1 MNACDG
7 DRECFGRASLTQEPQ
22 RERPRARSAIID
34 LAKTAIQALLLFVI
48 LSALIGRFEIHQIS
62 MEPNFHEGQRV
73 LVSKLDSIWSSLF
86 VRTAHAADS
95 RRNSPFALQHGQVV
109 VFFKTPARDGDALIK
124 RVIGLPG
131 DTIELRDG
139 AVMINGTLL
148 NEPYVTGAQ
157 TSCGNYCRPFTLG
170 PDEYFLM
177 GDNRVNSLDSRSFGP
192 IPAGQIVGRVVLRY
206 WPLEQIE
213 VYP

>member
-1 MNACDG
+1 M
-7 DRECFGRASLTQEPQ
+7 TQEPL
-22 RERPRARSAIID
+22 RERRRAHLAIAD

-48 LSALIGRFEIHQIS
+48 LSALISRFEIHQIS

-109 VFFKTPARDGDALIK
+109 VFFKAPARDQDALIK

-131 DTIELRDG
+131 DTVDLRDG
-139 AVMINGTLL
+139 AVLL
-148 NEPYVTGAQ
+148 NGVQLDEPYVNGAE
-157 TSCGNYCRPFTLG
+157 TFCGNSCQPFTLG
-170 PDEYFLM
+170 PDQYFLM
-177 GDNRVNSLDSRSFGP
+177 GDNRANSLDSRSFGP
-192 IPAGQIVGRVVLRY
+192 IPASQLVGRVVLRY
-206 WPLEQIE
+206 WPLEQTE

>member
-1 MNACDG
+1 M
-7 DRECFGRASLTQEPQ
+7 TQQPH
-22 RERPRARSAIID
+22 RERPRARSAVAD

-62 MEPNFHEGQRV
+62 MEPSFHEGQRV

-95 RRNSPFALQHGQVV
+95 RRNSPFAFQHGQVV

-131 DTIELRDG
+131 DTVELRDG
-139 AVMINGTLL
+139 AVVINGAQIS
-148 NEPYVTGAQ
+148 EPYVTGAQ
-157 TSCGNYCRPFTLG
+157 TSCGNYCQPVALG

-213 VYP
+213 AYP

>member
-1 MNACDG
+1 M
-7 DRECFGRASLTQEPQ
+7 TQQPH
-22 RERPRARSAIID
+22 RERPRARSAVAD

-73 LVSKLDSIWSSLF
+73 LVSKLDSIWSSL
-86 VRTAHAADS
+86 VISTAHAADT
-95 RRNSPFALQHGQVV
+95 RRSSPFALQHGQVV
-109 VFFKTPARDGDALIK
+109 VFFKTPSRDQDALIK
-124 RVIGLPG
+124 RTIGLPG
-131 DTIELRDG
+131 DTVELRDG
-139 AVMINGTLL
+139 AVLINGVLL
-148 NEPYVTGAQ
+148 DEPYVNGAQ
-157 TSCGNYCRPFTLG
+157 TFCGNYCQPFTLG

-192 IPAGQIVGRVVLRY
+192 IPASQLVGRVVLRY
-206 WPLEQIE
+206 WPLEQVE

>member
-1 MNACDG
+1 MAAPQTVTPPEYEAVG
-7 DRECFGRASLTQEPQ
+7 EPPFSWRAILE
-22 RERPRARSAIID
+22 IV
-34 LAKTAIQALLLFVI
+34 QALALAVVISVVLNLFVVQVTEV
-48 LSALIGRFEIHQIS
+48 RQRS
-62 MEPNFHEGQRV
+62 METTLEQNDRV

-95 RRNSPFALQHGQVV
+95 RRSSPFALQHGQVV
-109 VFFKTPARDGDALIK
+109 VFFKTPARDQDALIK

-131 DTIELRDG
+131 DTVELRDG
-139 AVMINGTLL
+139 AVLINGVLL
-148 NEPYVTGAQ
+148 VEPYVNGAQ
-157 TSCGNYCRPFTLG
+157 TFCGNYCQPFTLG

-192 IPAGQIVGRVVLRY
+192 IPASQLVGRVVLRY
-206 WPLEQIE
+206 WPLEQVE

>member
-1 MNACDG
+1 M
-7 DRECFGRASLTQEPQ
+7 TQEPQ
-22 RERPRARSAIID
+22 RQRPRARSAIVD
-34 LAKTAIQALLLFVI
+34 LAKTAVQALLLFFI

-86 VRTAHAADS
+86 VGTAHAADS

-109 VFFKTPARDGDALIK
+109 VFFKTPARDQDALIK

-131 DTIELRDG
+131 DTVELREG
-139 AVMINGTLL
+139 AVLINGVPLD
-148 NEPYVTGAQ
+148 EPYVNGAQ
-157 TSCGNYCRPFTLG
+157 TFCGNYCQPLTLG

-177 GDNRVNSLDSRSFGP
+177 GDNRANSLDSRSFGP
-192 IPAGQIVGRVVLRY
+192 IPASQLVGRVVLRY
-206 WPLEQIE
+206 WPLQQIE
-213 VYP
+213 MYP

>member
-1 MNACDG
+1 M
-7 DRECFGRASLTQEPQ
+7 TKEPQ
-22 RERPRARSAIID
+22 RERPRARSAIVD
-34 LAKTAIQALLLFVI
+34 LAKTAIQALLLFII

-95 RRNSPFALQHGQVV
+95 RRYSPFALQHGQVV
-109 VFFKTPARDGDALIK
+109 VFFKTPSRNEDALIK

-131 DTIELRDG
+131 DTVELRDG
-139 AVMINGTLL
+139 AVLINGAQLD
-148 NEPYVTGAQ
+148 EPYVNGAQ
-157 TSCGNYCRPFTLG
+157 TFCGNYCQPFTLG
-170 PDEYFLM
+170 PDQYFLM
-177 GDNRVNSLDSRSFGP
+177 GDNRANSLDSRSFGP
-192 IPAGQIVGRVVLRY
+192 IPASQLVGRVVLRY
-206 WPLEQIE
+206 WPLEQVE

>member
-1 MNACDG
+1 M
-7 DRECFGRASLTQEPQ
+7 TQEPQ
-22 RERPRARSAIID
+22 RERPRARSAILD
-34 LAKTAIQALLLFVI
+34 LTKTAIQALLLFII

-73 LVSKLDSIWSSLF
+73 LVSKLDSIWSSVF

-95 RRNSPFALQHGQVV
+95 RRNSPFALQHSQVV

-124 RVIGLPG
+124 RAIGLPG

-139 AVMINGTLL
+139 GVWLNGVLL
-148 NEPYVTGAQ
+148 DEPYVSGAQ
-157 TSCGNYCRPFTLG
+157 TFCGNYCQPFTLG
-170 PDEYFLM
+170 PDQYFLM

-192 IPAGQIVGRVVLRY
+192 IPASQLIGRVVLRY

>member
-1 MNACDG
+1 
-7 DRECFGRASLTQEPQ
+7 
-22 RERPRARSAIID
+22 
-34 LAKTAIQALLLFVI
+34 LAKTVIQALLLFVV

-73 LVSKLDSIWSSLF
+73 LVSKLDSIWSSLV
-86 VRTAHAADS
+86 VRTAHAADT

-124 RVIGLPG
+124 RAIGLPG

-139 AVMINGTLL
+139 AVLINGMLL

-157 TSCGNYCRPFTLG
+157 TACGNYCRPITLG

-177 GDNRVNSLDSRSFGP
+177 GDNRLNSLDSRSFGP
-192 IPAGQIVGRVVLRY
+192 IPATQIVGRVVLRY
-206 WPLEQIE
+206 WPLEQIAA
-213 VYP
+213 YP